1 MSMVGSAAIK
11 DDKEAFAIRAVKASE
26 VKDLDFATDACK
38 VAFFYANDSPPKFMT
53 TFATIVII
61 QDQRLLDP
69 GLCWSLLPTCAID
82 HQNRECPETAS
93 LHHRQ

>member
-38 VAFFYANDSPPKFMT
+38 VWM
-53 TFATIVII
+53 
-61 QDQRLLDP
+61 
-69 GLCWSLLPTCAID
+69 
-82 HQNRECPETAS
+82 ECFS
-93 LHHRQ
+93 FCL

>member
-38 VAFFYANDSPPKFMT
+38 VVFSSSFF
-53 TFATIVII
+53 
-61 QDQRLLDP
+61 QR
-69 GLCWSLLPTCAID
+69 S
-82 HQNRECPETAS
+82 S
-93 LHHRQ
+93 Y

>member
-38 VAFFYANDSPPKFMT
+38 VWSAFLFVSE
-53 TFATIVII
+53 ATITVM
-61 QDQRLLDP
+61 
-69 GLCWSLLPTCAID
+69 CAGVRD
-82 HQNRECPETAS
+82 YGKETGGGKDNP
-93 LHHRQ
+93 Q

>member
-38 VAFFYANDSPPKFMT
+38 VGFFLSSQK
-53 TFATIVII
+53 
-61 QDQRLLDP
+61 QQLL
-69 GLCWSLLPTCAID
+69 
-82 HQNRECPETAS
+82 
-93 LHHRQ
+93 

>member
-38 VAFFYANDSPPKFMT
+38 VCGSF
-53 TFATIVII
+53 
-61 QDQRLLDP
+61 
-69 GLCWSLLPTCAID
+69 LC
-82 HQNRECPETAS
+82 
-93 LHHRQ
+93 

>member
-38 VAFFYANDSPPKFMT
+38 VC
-53 TFATIVII
+53 
-61 QDQRLLDP
+61 
-69 GLCWSLLPTCAID
+69 GSLLVSSIKLARTT
-82 HQNRECPETAS
+82 N
-93 LHHRQ
+93 